1 MKPDR
6 LGEEERKTLSLWAD
20 GVLDLSQ
27 DILLARAGRA
37 LRVIVASQFG
47 WSAVSSEP
55 MSIHDFLLAAQLM
68 SEERVGKPH
77 RDYQRSLAEQDKKG
91 LASLERFK

>member
-1 MKPDR
+1 
-6 LGEEERKTLSLWAD
+6 
-20 GVLDLSQ
+20 
-27 DILLARAGRA
+27 
-37 LRVIVASQFG
+37 
-47 WSAVSSEP
+47 